1 MSKVRVLI
9 VDDAVVIRRLVS
21 DVLATDAD
29 IEVVG
34 TAANGRIALQKIPQC
49 NPDVVTMD
57 VEMPDLNGIETVR
70 ELRKTWP
77 KLPVIM
83 FSTLTERGGAATLDA
98 LAAGASD
105 YATKPANVGSVTAG
119 LETVR
124 QDLIP
129 KIKALAGRQLA
140 PPPPTTPRPQLAR
153 PVTRPVVNLPA
164 GPAAGGVEILAIGVS
179 TGGPNALAELLPALP
194 ASFPVPIVIVQ
205 HMPPMFTR
213 LLAERLNAQSGLTV
227 VEGQAGM
234 KLQPGWAY
242 IAPGDFHMAI
252 DRKAM
257 GAVLSLNQAPPEN
270 SCRPAVDVLFRSVVE
285 QYRGNTLGVILT
297 GMGQDGLRGCEL
309 IAEAGGQ
316 VIVQDEQSSVVWGMP
331 GFVARAGL
339 ADRVLP
345 LNMIAPELARRATA
359 PALTAAASVT
369 RKP

>member
-1 MSKVRVLI
+1 MSKIRVLI

-49 NPDVVTMD
+49 NPDVLTMD

-124 QDLIP
+124 QELIP
-129 KIKALAGRQLA
+129 KIKALAGRLTA
-140 PPPPTTPRPQLAR
+140 PPPAAPRPQPVR
-153 PVTRPVVNLPA
+153 PVPPRLPL
-164 GPAAGGVEILAIGVS
+164 PLVAAASSGIEMLAIGVS

-213 LLAERLNAQSGLTV
+213 LLAERLNAQSALTV

-242 IAPGDFHMAI
+242 IAPGDFHMVVE
-252 DRKAM
+252 RKAM
-257 GAVLSLNQAPPEN
+257 GAVLALNQAPPEN

-285 QYRGNTLGVILT
+285 QYHGHTLGVILT

-309 IAEAGGQ
+309 IREAGGQ
-316 VIVQDEQSSVVWGMP
+316 VVVQDEQSSVVWGMP

-345 LNMIAPELARRATA
+345 LNMIASELARRTAA
-359 PALTAAASVT
+359 PALAGAVPVT
-369 RKP
+369 RQP